1 VGRTAEESNHD
12 DYHDDGDQGAVRED
26 HAATG
31 GAGCSGEG
39 AVDCSGAGVAAVA
52 CEREVAV
59 VCHVCV
65 FQSSWL
71 CSWVGCAVSRDKFES
86 RPDGTVEAN
95 DRGTSTAGWEMWK
108 MKDR

>member
-1 VGRTAEESNHD
+1 
-12 DYHDDGDQGAVRED
+12 
-26 HAATG
+26 
-31 GAGCSGEG
+31 
-39 AVDCSGAGVAAVA
+39 
-52 CEREVAV
+52 
-59 VCHVCV
+59 V
-65 FQSSWL
+65 FRSSCL